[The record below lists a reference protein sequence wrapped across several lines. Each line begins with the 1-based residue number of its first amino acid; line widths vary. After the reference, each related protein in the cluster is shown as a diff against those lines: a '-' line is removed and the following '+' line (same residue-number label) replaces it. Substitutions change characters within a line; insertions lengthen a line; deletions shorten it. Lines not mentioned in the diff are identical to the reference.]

1 MAGHDRW
8 TDAQETLMLAAQST
22 LREIERARER
32 IAGIAIRSPLV
43 PLHDEGSPGTFL
55 KLENLQPT
63 GAFKVRGA
71 TNLVVQ
77 LSDEVLREGLFTASA
92 GNMGQ
97 AVAWS
102 ARRLGV
108 SCSVVVPDTA
118 PSNKTDAVERLGG
131 TVIRVAFDRWWQVF
145 TEKRFEGLTGTFVH
159 PFADQRVM
167 DGNGTIGL
175 ELLED
180 LPTVG
185 VVLIPWGGGG
195 LACGIAAAIRASGS
209 ACRIYACEVAGAA
222 PLSASRAAGR
232 PVESPYERSFVDGI
246 GSKDVLPDM
255 FDLASELLDGVMI
268 ASVQECE
275 SAVAT
280 LFRRNRIVVEGAG
293 ACPVAVA
300 RSGRVSGGPI
310 ACVVSG
316 GNIDAE
322 ILSDILARNQ
332 EAGRA
337 LPQ

>member
-8 TDAQETLMLAAQST
+8 TDARETLMPTAEST
-22 LREIERARER
+22 LREIQGARER
-32 IAGIAIRSPLV
+32 IAGIAIRSPLL
-43 PLHDEGSPGTFL
+43 PLHDEGAPNTFL

-71 TNLVVQ
+71 TNLVAQ
-77 LSDEVLREGLFTASA
+77 LSDKELQNGLFTASA

-108 SCSVVVPDTA
+108 PCTVVVPDTA

-131 TVIRVAFDRWWQVF
+131 TVIRVTFDRWWQVF
-145 TEKRFEGLTGTFVH
+145 VEKRFEGLTGTFVH
-159 PFADQRVM
+159 PFEDQRVM
-167 DGNGTIGL
+167 DANATIGL

-180 LPTVG
+180 FPDVG

-195 LACGIAAAIRASGS
+195 LACGIAAAIRASGN
-209 ACRIYACEVAGAA
+209 ACKIYACEVAKAA
-222 PLSASRAAGR
+222 PLTASRAAGH
-232 PVESPYERSFVDGI
+232 PVDVAYERSFVDGI
-246 GSKDVLPDM
+246 GSKTVFPGM
-255 FDLASELLDGVMI
+255 FDLAGTLLDGVMV
-268 ASVQECE
+268 ASVAECE
-275 SAVAT
+275 AAVAS

-300 RSGRVSGGPI
+300 RSGRVTGGPV

-322 ILSDILARNQ
+322 VLSDILARNQ